1 MANILTQQYK
11 SVFTTPKDIPDV
23 LLKQPKNGNSLSEIT
38 ISDKDIKEAINN
50 MAIMSALGPDGITA
64 SIYKEYA
71 DQLIY
76 SKKKIWEASLESVKL
91 PEGAAQTIITPIYKD
106 GMKSNLANYWPVA
119 LTNDLPKIFEKI
131 LKKSMVEYLESNE
144 VMNPAQ
150 HVFRHKRST
159 ISQMLSFYEDI
170 SKLENRDDVD
180 VIYLDFSKVFD
191 RKDHTILLHI
201 IKALD
206 SQEKCLNGWK
216 PSLKRGNK
224 KLK

>member
-11 SVFTTPKDIPDV
+11 SVFTTPKYIPDV

-106 GMKSNLANYWPVA
+106 GMKSNLANY
-119 LTNDLPKIFEKI
+119 
-131 LKKSMVEYLESNE
+131 
-144 VMNPAQ
+144 
-150 HVFRHKRST
+150 
-159 ISQMLSFYEDI
+159 
-170 SKLENRDDVD
+170 
-180 VIYLDFSKVFD
+180 
-191 RKDHTILLHI
+191 
-201 IKALD
+201 
-206 SQEKCLNGWK
+206 
-216 PSLKRGNK
+216 
-224 KLK
+224 